1 MVKAFSAWA
10 ISGAMLVFVVS
21 AAGQDPVPA
30 DTAPRTT
37 PAVSNPV
44 TQPAPQ
50 LATPQVPPI
59 SPPISTVPPPV
70 SPSVTPVPAA
80 EACVG
85 KEGITLLQRMDE
97 LLTRTKDDDGHS
109 LKQAG
114 VVSIDRANLDEVKA
128 EIAQLKAMLAK

>member
-1 MVKAFSAWA
+1 MAKAFSAWA

-21 AAGQDPVPA
+21 AAGQDQVPA
-30 DTAPRTT
+30 DPAPRTA
-37 PAVSNPV
+37 PVVSSPV

-50 LATPQVPPI
+50 LGTPQVPPI
-59 SPPISTVPPPV
+59 SPPISTVPPV
-70 SPSVTPVPAA
+70 SPLVTPVPAA
-80 EACVG
+80 DACFG

-97 LLTRTKDDDGHS
+97 LLNRTKDDDGHS

-128 EIAQLKAMLAK
+128 EIAQLKALLAK